1 MILVAYYTQ
10 NPFDS
15 CHPSFVT
22 IDDQTGRIFQSEN
35 TGKEYRFNMVDF
47 LNERYKNASTNY
59 GDEIC
64 SIAEPSLCGGF
75 KTGLK
80 VSFDDWL
87 MALDQGNTWSEFP
100 EQRAEF
106 EKAYEAL
113 QAEEKK
119 KQRKAPPA
127 AQKQRVAY
135 TSPWQAVI
143 NWAKRATGGSTSSPG
158 AGAPPPTAGYT
169 PPSSSPP
176 TLPPGQLPP
185 SPRPSLPPLG
195 GGPTK
200 VGPVGSGGNEKPS
213 SPPSGKPKEDE
224 EEDAPTPGPINTGG
238 NLGGNLGGYSGYNS
252 GGSGDDYG
260 NSGGGWSNTGP
271 MGFGAETFEAPSRDR
286 SKKEARKSFFK
297 ETSYEGIRL
306 TALGRKLENRNYKR
320 ARNATEYHAMNMK
333 YFSGD
338 KGQEGKYYR
347 KEGKKINDARVPK
360 TSNKKFSLRRFRN
373 LFKSEDLTADNLKA
387 IGGSMLLGVG
397 LLVGGSVV
405 ANEVY
410 KRVKK

>member
-1 MILVAYYTQ
+1 MSYYTQ
-10 NPFDS
+10 NPFTN

-87 MALDQGNTWSEFP
+87 TELDQGNTWSEFP

-127 AQKQRVAY
+127 AQKQGVAY

-143 NWAKRATGGSTSSPG
+143 NWAKGATGSTPTPIT
-158 AGAPPPTAGYT
+158 PPSAGYT
-169 PPSSSPP
+169 PPSPSPSRP
-176 TLPPGQLPP
+176 SLPPPGQLPP
-185 SPRPSLPPLG
+185 STKPTLPPLG

-200 VGPVGSGGNEKPS
+200 VGPVGGGGNDKPN
-213 SPPSGKPKEDE
+213 KPEGDEDE
-224 EEDAPTPGPINTGG
+224 EEDTGGPVWTPPTPPTGG
-238 NLGGNLGGYSGYNS
+238 LK
-252 GGSGDDYG
+252 GGS
-260 NSGGGWSNTGP
+260 SGFS
-271 MGFGAETFEAPSRDR
+271 GFNRAETFEAPVSHNLTYGRDFGR
-286 SKKEARKSFFK
+286 RQRFGNFR
-297 ETSYEGIRL
+297 GF
-306 TALGRKLENRNYKR
+306 GRKVKKRFKGRRPKLNMSNITNRAEN
-320 ARNATEYHAMNMK
+320 TT
-333 YFSGD
+333 
-338 KGQEGKYYR
+338 
-347 KEGKKINDARVPK
+347 V
-360 TSNKKFSLRRFRN
+360 
-373 LFKSEDLTADNLKA
+373 DNLKA

>member
-1 MILVAYYTQ
+1 MAYYTQ

-64 SIAEPSLCGGF
+64 SLAEPSLCGGF

-119 KQRKAPPA
+119 KQRKAPPS

-143 NWAKRATGGSTSSPG
+143 NWAKGATGSTPTPIT
-158 AGAPPPTAGYT
+158 PPSAGYT
-169 PPSSSPP
+169 PPSPSPSRP
-176 TLPPGQLPP
+176 SLPPPGQLPP
-185 SPRPSLPPLG
+185 STKPTLPPLG

-200 VGPVGSGGNEKPS
+200 VGPVGGGGNNKPD
-213 SPPSGKPKEDE
+213 KPNKPEEDE
-224 EEDAPTPGPINTGG
+224 EEDTGG
-238 NLGGNLGGYSGYNS
+238 PVWTPPSPPS
-252 GGSGDDYG
+252 GGLKT
-260 NSGGGWSNTGP
+260 GGGGGFTGLNL
-271 MGFGAETFEAPSRDR
+271 AETFEAPSLGKT
-286 SKKEARKSFFK
+286 SKKEARESFCK
-297 ETSYEGIRL
+297 EFSNEGRRL

-320 ARNATEYHAMNMK
+320 ARNSTEYRTMNMK

-347 KEGKKINDARVPK
+347 KEGKKINDACGVK
-360 TSNKKFSLRRFRN
+360 KSNKKFSLRRFRN

>member
-1 MILVAYYTQ
+1 MSYYTQ
-10 NPFDS
+10 NPFTN

-47 LNERYKNASTNY
+47 LNERYKNASANY

-64 SIAEPSLCGGF
+64 SLAEPSLCGGF

-87 MALDQGNTWSEFP
+87 TELDQGNTWSEFP

-127 AQKQRVAY
+127 TQRQGVAY

-143 NWAKRATGGSTSSPG
+143 NWARGATGGITSPG
-158 AGAPPPTAGYT
+158 ASIIPPTADYT
-169 PPSSSPP
+169 PPSPSPSP
-176 TLPPGQLPP
+176 ALPP
-185 SPRPSLPPLG
+185 SLLPPSTKPSLPPF
-195 GGPTK
+195 
-200 VGPVGSGGNEKPS
+200 
-213 SPPSGKPKEDE
+213 
-224 EEDAPTPGPINTGG
+224 
-238 NLGGNLGGYSGYNS
+238 
-252 GGSGDDYG
+252 GGSGPSKLRPEGADEGEDEG
-260 NSGGGWSNTGP
+260 TKPTSPLPGGTGGGTGKP
-271 MGFGAETFEAPSRDR
+271 AGKPAAGNMPGLGASVGGPRLAETFEAPVGYDYGR
-286 SKKEARKSFFK
+286 
-297 ETSYEGIRL
+297 
-306 TALGRKLENRNYKR
+306 TATRQRFGKFRGFGRKVKKR
-320 ARNATEYHAMNMK
+320 I
-333 YFSGD
+333 
-338 KGQEGKYYR
+338 KGR
-347 KEGKKINDARVPK
+347 RPKKINM
-360 TSNKKFSLRRFRN
+360 SNITNRAEN
-373 LFKSEDLTADNLKA
+373 TTVDNLKA

>member
-1 MILVAYYTQ
+1 MILVSYYTQ
-10 NPFDS
+10 NPFTN

-47 LNERYKNASTNY
+47 LNERYKNASANY

-64 SIAEPSLCGGF
+64 SIAEPPLCGGF

-87 MALDQGNTWSEFP
+87 TALDQGNTWSEFP

-127 AQKQRVAY
+127 AQKQGVAY

-143 NWAKRATGGSTSSPG
+143 NWARGSTGSTTSPG
-158 AGAPPPTAGYT
+158 ANVIPPTAGYT
-169 PPSSSPP
+169 PPSPSPSP
-176 TLPPGQLPP
+176 ALPP
-185 SPRPSLPPLG
+185 SLLPPSSKPSLPPFGGSGPSKLRPEGADEGEDEGTKPTSPLPGGTG
-195 GGPTK
+195 GG
-200 VGPVGSGGNEKPS
+200 
-213 SPPSGKPKEDE
+213 SGKP
-224 EEDAPTPGPINTGG
+224 AGRPTGNTGG
-238 NLGGNLGGYSGYNS
+238 ISVA
-252 GGSGDDYG
+252 GGS
-260 NSGGGWSNTGP
+260 
-271 MGFGAETFEAPSRDR
+271 MRVAETFEAPSR
-286 SKKEARKSFFK
+286 
-297 ETSYEGIRL
+297 G
-306 TALGRKLENRNYKR
+306 
-320 ARNATEYHAMNMK
+320 
-333 YFSGD
+333 
-338 KGQEGKYYR
+338 
-347 KEGKKINDARVPK
+347 
-360 TSNKKFSLRRFRN
+360 
-373 LFKSEDLTADNLKA
+373 LTADNLKA

>member
-1 MILVAYYTQ
+1 MSYYTQ

-47 LNERYKNASTNY
+47 LNERYKNASANY

-87 MALDQGNTWSEFP
+87 TELDQGNTWSEFP

-127 AQKQRVAY
+127 AQNQGVAY

-143 NWAKRATGGSTSSPG
+143 NWARGAAGSSTSPG
-158 AGAPPPTAGYT
+158 ASVTPPTAGYT
-169 PPSSSPP
+169 PPSPSPSP
-176 TLPPGQLPP
+176 ALPP
-185 SPRPSLPPLG
+185 SLLPPSTKPSLPPFGGSGPSKLRPEGTDEEEETKPTSPPSTGPVGGGGASGGGASGGGTTVGGSSGSFGGVSLG
-195 GGPTK
+195 GG
-200 VGPVGSGGNEKPS
+200 
-213 SPPSGKPKEDE
+213 
-224 EEDAPTPGPINTGG
+224 
-238 NLGGNLGGYSGYNS
+238 
-252 GGSGDDYG
+252 
-260 NSGGGWSNTGP
+260 
-271 MGFGAETFEAPSRDR
+271 MRRAETFEAPVSHNLTYGRDFGR
-286 SKKEARKSFFK
+286 RQRFGNFR
-297 ETSYEGIRL
+297 GF
-306 TALGRKLENRNYKR
+306 GRKVKKRFKGRPKKLNMSKITNRAEN
-320 ARNATEYHAMNMK
+320 TT
-333 YFSGD
+333 
-338 KGQEGKYYR
+338 
-347 KEGKKINDARVPK
+347 V
-360 TSNKKFSLRRFRN
+360 
-373 LFKSEDLTADNLKA
+373 DNLKA

>member
-1 MILVAYYTQ
+1 MAYYTQ

-64 SIAEPSLCGGF
+64 SLAEPSLCGGF

-127 AQKQRVAY
+127 AQKQGVAY

-143 NWAKRATGGSTSSPG
+143 NWARGAAGGSTSSPG
-158 AGAPPPTAGYT
+158 TSAPPSTGYT
-169 PPSSSPP
+169 PPTPSPP
-176 TLPPGQLPP
+176 TLPPPGQLPP
-185 SPRPSLPPLG
+185 STKPSLPPFG
-195 GGPTK
+195 GSGPSKLRPEGTDEEEEK
-200 VGPVGSGGNEKPS
+200 KPTSPPSPVGPVGGGGTSGGGT
-213 SPPSGKPKEDE
+213 SGGG
-224 EEDAPTPGPINTGG
+224 TTGG
-238 NLGGNLGGYSGYNS
+238 GSPS
-252 GGSGDDYG
+252 GGSSG
-260 NSGGGWSNTGP
+260 SFGGGA
-271 MGFGAETFEAPSRDR
+271 GFGGMRRAEDE
-286 SKKEARKSFFK
+286 
-297 ETSYEGIRL
+297 SYKWKVPALWGAGIL
-306 TALGRKLENRNYKR
+306 GIALAYGVVSLER
-320 ARNATEYHAMNMK
+320 
-333 YFSGD
+333 
-338 KGQEGKYYR
+338 
-347 KEGKKINDARVPK
+347 
-360 TSNKKFSLRRFRN
+360 
-373 LFKSEDLTADNLKA
+373 
-387 IGGSMLLGVG
+387 
-397 LLVGGSVV
+397 
-405 ANEVY
+405 
-410 KRVKK
+410 

>member
-1 MILVAYYTQ
+1 MAYYTQ

-64 SIAEPSLCGGF
+64 SLAEPSLCGGF

-127 AQKQRVAY
+127 AQKQGVAY

-143 NWAKRATGGSTSSPG
+143 NWARGAAGGSTSSPG
-158 AGAPPPTAGYT
+158 TSAPPPTAGYT
-169 PPSSSPP
+169 PPTPSPP
-176 TLPPGQLPP
+176 TLPPPSQLPP
-185 SPRPSLPPLG
+185 STKPSLPPFG
-195 GGPTK
+195 GDGPSKLPPTGTDEEEETK
-200 VGPVGSGGNEKPS
+200 PTSPPSPVGPVGGG
-213 SPPSGKPKEDE
+213 G
-224 EEDAPTPGPINTGG
+224 T
-238 NLGGNLGGYSGYNS
+238 
-252 GGSGDDYG
+252 
-260 NSGGGWSNTGP
+260 SGGGTTGGGSSGSFGGGA
-271 MGFGAETFEAPSRDR
+271 GFGGMRRAEDE
-286 SKKEARKSFFK
+286 
-297 ETSYEGIRL
+297 SYKWKIPALWGAGIL
-306 TALGRKLENRNYKR
+306 GIALAYGVVSLER
-320 ARNATEYHAMNMK
+320 
-333 YFSGD
+333 
-338 KGQEGKYYR
+338 
-347 KEGKKINDARVPK
+347 
-360 TSNKKFSLRRFRN
+360 
-373 LFKSEDLTADNLKA
+373 
-387 IGGSMLLGVG
+387 
-397 LLVGGSVV
+397 
-405 ANEVY
+405 
-410 KRVKK
+410 

>member
-64 SIAEPSLCGGF
+64 SLAEPSLCGGF

-127 AQKQRVAY
+127 AQKQGVAY

-143 NWAKRATGGSTSSPG
+143 NWARGAAGGSTSSPG
-158 AGAPPPTAGYT
+158 TSAPPPTAGYT
-169 PPSSSPP
+169 PPTPSPP
-176 TLPPGQLPP
+176 TLPPPGQLPP
-185 SPRPSLPPLG
+185 STKPSLPPFGG
-195 GGPTK
+195 GGPSKLPPTGTDEEETK
-200 VGPVGSGGNEKPS
+200 PT
-213 SPPSGKPKEDE
+213 SPPSTDPV
-224 EEDAPTPGPINTGG
+224 GG
-238 NLGGNLGGYSGYNS
+238 GGVSGGGSPS
-252 GGSGDDYG
+252 GGSSG
-260 NSGGGWSNTGP
+260 SFGGGA
-271 MGFGAETFEAPSRDR
+271 GFGGMRRAETFESDLINED
-286 SKKEARKSFFK
+286 EAA
-297 ETSYEGIRL
+297 GL
-306 TALGRKLENRNYKR
+306 
-320 ARNATEYHAMNMK
+320 
-333 YFSGD
+333 
-338 KGQEGKYYR
+338 Q
-347 KEGKKINDARVPK
+347 
-360 TSNKKFSLRRFRN
+360 
-373 LFKSEDLTADNLKA
+373 
-387 IGGSMLLGVG
+387 IGGLYGFAAG
-397 LLVGGSVV
+397 LAVGGFGMLILIKK
-405 ANEVY
+405 ANE
-410 KRVKK
+410 

>member
-47 LNERYKNASTNY
+47 LNERYKNASNNY

-64 SIAEPSLCGGF
+64 SIAEPALCGGF

-87 MALDQGNTWSEFP
+87 TSLDQGNTWSEFP

-113 QAEEKK
+113 QSEEKK

-127 AQKQRVAY
+127 AQKQGVAY

-143 NWAKRATGGSTSSPG
+143 NWARGAAGGSTSPG
-158 AGAPPPTAGYT
+158 ASVTPPTAGYT
-169 PPSSSPP
+169 PPSSSPSRP
-176 TLPPGQLPP
+176 SLPPPGQLPP
-185 SPRPSLPPLG
+185 STRPSLPPFG
-195 GGPTK
+195 GSGPSKLRPEGTDEEEETK
-200 VGPVGSGGNEKPS
+200 PTSPPSTGPVGGG
-213 SPPSGKPKEDE
+213 G
-224 EEDAPTPGPINTGG
+224 A
-238 NLGGNLGGYSGYNS
+238 
-252 GGSGDDYG
+252 
-260 NSGGGWSNTGP
+260 SGGGASGGGTTVG
-271 MGFGAETFEAPSRDR
+271 GSSGSFGGVSAGGGMR
-286 SKKEARKSFFK
+286 
-297 ETSYEGIRL
+297 
-306 TALGRKLENRNYKR
+306 R
-320 ARNATEYHAMNMK
+320 A
-333 YFSGD
+333 
-338 KGQEGKYYR
+338 
-347 KEGKKINDARVPK
+347 
-360 TSNKKFSLRRFRN
+360 
-373 LFKSEDLTADNLKA
+373 EDLTVDNLKA

>member
-1 MILVAYYTQ
+1 MAYYTQ

-87 MALDQGNTWSEFP
+87 MALNQGNTWSEFP

-143 NWAKRATGGSTSSPG
+143 NWARGAAGGSTSSPG
-158 AGAPPPTAGYT
+158 TSAPPPTTGYT
-169 PPSSSPP
+169 PPTPSPP
-176 TLPPGQLPP
+176 TLPPPGQLPP
-185 SPRPSLPPLG
+185 STKPSLPPFGG
-195 GGPTK
+195 GGPSKLRPEGTDEEEETK
-200 VGPVGSGGNEKPS
+200 PTPPSSPSPSPGPVGGG
-213 SPPSGKPKEDE
+213 G
-224 EEDAPTPGPINTGG
+224 T
-238 NLGGNLGGYSGYNS
+238 
-252 GGSGDDYG
+252 
-260 NSGGGWSNTGP
+260 SGGGTTGGSSSGSFGGGA
-271 MGFGAETFEAPSRDR
+271 GFGGMRRAEDE
-286 SKKEARKSFFK
+286 
-297 ETSYEGIRL
+297 SYKWKVPALWGAGIL
-306 TALGRKLENRNYKR
+306 GIALAYGALSLE
-320 ARNATEYHAMNMK
+320 
-333 YFSGD
+333 S
-338 KGQEGKYYR
+338 
-347 KEGKKINDARVPK
+347 
-360 TSNKKFSLRRFRN
+360 
-373 LFKSEDLTADNLKA
+373 
-387 IGGSMLLGVG
+387 
-397 LLVGGSVV
+397 
-405 ANEVY
+405 
-410 KRVKK
+410 

>member
-1 MILVAYYTQ
+1 MAYYTQ

-87 MALDQGNTWSEFP
+87 MALNQGNTWSEFP

-143 NWAKRATGGSTSSPG
+143 NWARGAAGGSTSSPG
-158 AGAPPPTAGYT
+158 TSAPPTTGYT
-169 PPSSSPP
+169 PPTPSPP
-176 TLPPGQLPP
+176 TLPPPGQLPP
-185 SPRPSLPPLG
+185 STKPSLPPFGG
-195 GGPTK
+195 GGPSKLRPEGTDEEEETK
-200 VGPVGSGGNEKPS
+200 PTPPSSPSPSPGPVGGG
-213 SPPSGKPKEDE
+213 G
-224 EEDAPTPGPINTGG
+224 T
-238 NLGGNLGGYSGYNS
+238 
-252 GGSGDDYG
+252 
-260 NSGGGWSNTGP
+260 SGGGTTGGSSSGSFGGGA
-271 MGFGAETFEAPSRDR
+271 GFGGMRRAEDE
-286 SKKEARKSFFK
+286 
-297 ETSYEGIRL
+297 SYKWKVP
-306 TALGRKLENRNYKR
+306 ALWGCRN
-320 ARNATEYHAMNMK
+320 
-333 YFSGD
+333 
-338 KGQEGKYYR
+338 
-347 KEGKKINDARVPK
+347 
-360 TSNKKFSLRRFRN
+360 FRN
-373 LFKSEDLTADNLKA
+373 RIGLWSPITGELK
-387 IGGSMLLGVG
+387 
-397 LLVGGSVV
+397 
-405 ANEVY
+405 NE
-410 KRVKK
+410 

>member
-1 MILVAYYTQ
+1 MILMAYYTQ

-127 AQKQRVAY
+127 AQKQGVAY

-143 NWAKRATGGSTSSPG
+143 NWARGAAGGSTSSPG
-158 AGAPPPTAGYT
+158 TSAPPPTAGYT
-169 PPSSSPP
+169 PPTPSPP
-176 TLPPGQLPP
+176 TLPPPGQLPP
-185 SPRPSLPPLG
+185 STKPSLPPFGG
-195 GGPTK
+195 GGPSKLPPTGTDEEEETK
-200 VGPVGSGGNEKPS
+200 PTSPPSTGPVGGG
-213 SPPSGKPKEDE
+213 GV
-224 EEDAPTPGPINTGG
+224 
-238 NLGGNLGGYSGYNS
+238 
-252 GGSGDDYG
+252 
-260 NSGGGWSNTGP
+260 SGGGLSG
-271 MGFGAETFEAPSRDR
+271 GGLSGGGSSSSFGGGAGGMRRAETFEADLINED
-286 SKKEARKSFFK
+286 EA
-297 ETSYEGIRL
+297 TGL
-306 TALGRKLENRNYKR
+306 
-320 ARNATEYHAMNMK
+320 
-333 YFSGD
+333 
-338 KGQEGKYYR
+338 Q
-347 KEGKKINDARVPK
+347 
-360 TSNKKFSLRRFRN
+360 
-373 LFKSEDLTADNLKA
+373 
-387 IGGSMLLGVG
+387 IGGLYGFAAG
-397 LLVGGSVV
+397 LAVGGFGVLILIKK
-405 ANEVY
+405 ANE
-410 KRVKK
+410 